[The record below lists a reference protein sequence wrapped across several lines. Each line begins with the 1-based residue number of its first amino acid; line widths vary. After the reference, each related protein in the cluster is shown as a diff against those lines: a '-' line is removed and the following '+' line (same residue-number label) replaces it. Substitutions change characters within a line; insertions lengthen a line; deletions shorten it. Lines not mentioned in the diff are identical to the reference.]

1 MSDDRLGIL
10 EQRRI
15 EAAFAKGIY
24 EEMAAELGAARAKAI
39 LSRAVV
45 KLAKATAAEMAKE
58 APDGEPSL
66 AHFIA
71 LQPLWTKGDALRIDT
86 LHKDDTRYDFN
97 VTPFSPATATAPSAR
112 ATTPSSSSNAPRPS
126 WAAPPIATSATAWRS
141 ERAMSGYVAT
151 DGGAY
156 ERSMGRWSRRLAEPF
171 LDTLALPRGATVLDA
186 GCGTG
191 ALAEAIAAR
200 DATARITGL
209 DISEAFLAAARA
221 RVPGAAFRTGDITA
235 LPDPDATYDAALSL
249 LVLQFVPDR
258 ARAAA
263 ELARVRA
270 RYFADPVGAPGRLGA
285 LLAAAGLRDVAERD
299 LMIRQDFSDFADWW
313 EPWLTG
319 QGIAGAFVAAL
330 PAADRPRVEALA
342 RRAYLAG
349 GPDGPRSFVAV
360 ARLATAR
367 KPD

>member
-1 MSDDRLGIL
+1 
-10 EQRRI
+10 
-15 EAAFAKGIY
+15 
-24 EEMAAELGAARAKAI
+24 
-39 LSRAVV
+39 
-45 KLAKATAAEMAKE
+45 
-58 APDGEPSL
+58 
-66 AHFIA
+66 
-71 LQPLWTKGDALRIDT
+71 
-86 LHKDDTRYDFN
+86 
-97 VTPFSPATATAPSAR
+97 
-112 ATTPSSSSNAPRPS
+112 
-126 WAAPPIATSATAWRS
+126 
-141 ERAMSGYVAT
+141 MSGYVAT

-209 DISEAFLAAARA
+209 DISEAFVATARA

-263 ELARVRA
+263 ELARVTKPGGLVAAAMWDFCGGFPFLRAFADSVAAAEPGGEAFRA

-285 LLAAAGLRDVAERD
+285 LLAAAGLRDVAEQD